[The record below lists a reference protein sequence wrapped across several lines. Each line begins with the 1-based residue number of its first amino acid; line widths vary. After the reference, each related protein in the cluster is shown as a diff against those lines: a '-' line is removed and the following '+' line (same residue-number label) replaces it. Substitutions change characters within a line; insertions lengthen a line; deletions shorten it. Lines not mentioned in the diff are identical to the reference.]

1 MISRKSIRH
10 AKEMNRKRLR
20 TSGKTL
26 DESCLQKKEDD
37 LPYATCVVS
46 LRLVNRA
53 LFASCI
59 IVNNKSSI
67 LADFHWKSPRNVSLK
82 PKYGKITY
90 NTHLNFFKWAFKE
103 CSRKV
108 TDTFWSFFTS
118 FHTYVRDERCF
129 QHKIPL

>member
-1 MISRKSIRH
+1 MSHVCK
-10 AKEMNRKRLR
+10 
-20 TSGKTL
+20 
-26 DESCLQKKEDD
+26 KKEDD

-67 LADFHWKSPRNVSLK
+67 LAGFHWKSRRNVSLK

-90 NTHLNFFKWAFKE
+90 NTHLNFFKGLLRNVHEK
-103 CSRKV
+103 
-108 TDTFWSFFTS
+108 
-118 FHTYVRDERCF
+118 
-129 QHKIPL
+129 